1 MSKLESYTLRVEPMG
16 WTDGDRVY
24 RITIVVDGEII
35 ENMMSAVEMPPNMAE
50 LEIIERMNRRIIETM
65 KEKYEN
71 TSGR

>member
-35 ENMMSAVEMPPNMAE
+35 ENTMSAVEIPPNMNE

>member
-35 ENMMSAVEMPPNMAE
+35 ENMMSAVETPPNMAE

>member
-35 ENMMSAVEMPPNMAE
+35 ENTMSAVEIPPNMAE

>member
-1 MSKLESYTLRVEPMG
+1 MGKLESYTLRVEPMG

-35 ENMMSAVEMPPNMAE
+35 ENMMSAVEIPPNMAE

>member
-35 ENMMSAVEMPPNMAE
+35 ENMMSAVEIPPNMAE